1 MIKKNFHDGRIR
13 IRYDCIMYSVFLQG
27 DDFDSSQGLLGGTMG
42 RIQHMVSSGKNN
54 RKLMCYIIMFLVAI
68 FIICY
73 YFISRITAG

>member
-1 MIKKNFHDGRIR
+1 
-13 IRYDCIMYSVFLQG
+13 
-27 DDFDSSQGLLGGTMG
+27 MG

-54 RKLMCYIIMFLVAI
+54 RKLMCYIIMFLVAL